1 MDNCI
6 DNYHWDEYRK
16 ILTKE
21 EIKINNLES
30 IGHWRNNKATAPLLS
45 HMHKDCIEF
54 VVMIKGSQSY
64 SIDDEI
70 YNITG
75 GDVFISFE
83 NQLHGTKGSPQDV
96 SEIIWFKINMNFQS
110 GFLGLADEFGMILYR
125 KLELIKDHIIR
136 TDEDNIKLIKQCFD
150 LFASNNRVD
159 IAMGQSLFV
168 TFLNRLIKY
177 NSNEN
182 ILSSGIESALNYIDK
197 NIYENLEIRELS
209 KISGLSESRFKHK
222 FKQEVGIT
230 PRDYINKRKIKE
242 AKILLKGDENITSL
256 AVKLGF
262 DTSNYFS
269 VVFKRYTSYTP
280 SEYRNKILKKL

>member
-1 MDNCI
+1 MDNLI
-6 DNYHWDEYRK
+6 DNYHWDECRK
-16 ILTKE
+16 ILTNE

-30 IGHWRNNKATAPLLS
+30 IGHWRNNKATTPLPP
-45 HMHKDCIEF
+45 HIHRDCMEF
-54 VVMIKGSQSY
+54 VVMIKGSQKY
-64 SIDDEI
+64 YINDKT

-83 NQLHGTKGSPQDV
+83 NQLHGTKESPQDV
-96 SEIIWFKINMNFQS
+96 SEIIWFKINMNFQA
-110 GFLGLADEFGMILYR
+110 GFLGLADEFGMVLYR
-125 KLELIKDHIIR
+125 KLELIKEHTIR
-136 TDEDNIKLIKQCFD
+136 TDEENIKLIKQCFE
-150 LFASNNRVD
+150 LFSSSNRVD

-168 TFLNRLIKY
+168 TFLNRLIRY

-182 ILSSGIESALNYIDK
+182 TLSNGIEEAINYINE

-209 KISGLSESRFKHK
+209 EISGLSESRFKHK

-230 PRDYINKRKIKE
+230 PRDYINKQKIRE
-242 AKILLKGDENITSL
+242 AKILLKGHDNITNL

-280 SEYRNKILKKL
+280 SEYRNKFLKKL

>member
-136 TDEDNIKLIKQCFD
+136 IDEDNIKLIKQCFD

-197 NIYENLEIRELS
+197 NICENLEIRELS